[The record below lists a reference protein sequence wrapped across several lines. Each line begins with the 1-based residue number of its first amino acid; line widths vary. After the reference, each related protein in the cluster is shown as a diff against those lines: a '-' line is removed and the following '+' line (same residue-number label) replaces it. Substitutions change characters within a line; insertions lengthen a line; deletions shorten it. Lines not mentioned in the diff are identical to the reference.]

1 MTDRVTV
8 RIPASTSNI
17 GPGFDCLGIALALYN
32 RVTVARSSGRQPV
45 DPPHAMVETAA
56 ALYFGRS
63 GRQSFPLHWEVTGE
77 VPPGRGLGS
86 SVTLRLGILAALDA
100 LNGNKLGRDG
110 VFRLAHELEGNP
122 DNAAPSTY
130 GGFVLTDARGNSF
143 RFEVSPQLRFV
154 LLIPEFEMLT
164 PEARRVLPPVIA
176 HREAVINSGNACM
189 ITAAFATGHYEKL
202 RGCFGDFLHQPSRA
216 PLIPGFHEILAAGE
230 SAGALGGFLSGSG
243 STICCVTLE
252 KVEAVGAAMLAA
264 WPGPAPALVRLVSA
278 DNDGLRISA

>member
-1 MTDRVTV
+1 MSDRVTV

-32 RVTVARSSGRQPV
+32 CVTVARSAGPQPV

-56 ALYFGRS
+56 ALFFTRS
-63 GRQSFPLHWEVTGE
+63 GRQPFPLQWEVEGD

-100 LNGNKLGRDG
+100 LTGHPLGRDG

-130 GGFVLTDARGNSF
+130 GGFVLTDARGQSF
-143 RFEVSPQLRFV
+143 RFEVAPQLRFV

-189 ITAAFATGHYEKL
+189 ITAAFATGQYEKL
-202 RGCFGDFLHQPSRA
+202 RGCFTDFLHQPYRA
-216 PLIPGFHEILAAGE
+216 PLIPDFHEIIAAGE

-243 STICCVTLE
+243 STVCCVALE
-252 KVEAVGAAMLAA
+252 NAAAAGAAMLAA
-264 WPGPAPALVRLVSA
+264 WPGPAPALVRQVSA
-278 DNDGLRISA
+278 DNDGWRISA